1 MVETSKA
8 NKMILIAGGDGQ
20 LGKSLHAAIQ
30 AMSYQSSALSREE
43 LDLTN
48 MSSVNEV
55 VNYLKPDVVIN
66 CAAWT
71 NVDEAEKFPERAI
84 EVNAYGAFNLA
95 EASKVVNARFFQLS
109 TDYVFSGDKNEP
121 WDEYDTKSPISS
133 YGLSKSMGEDFVLEC
148 YPDNAFIIRTAWLY
162 SLRGNNFLTK
172 MLEKIENNET
182 KLKVVADQYGQPTS
196 VTDLAERIISMLY
209 LELNSN
215 IFHATNT
222 GQASWFEFATKIYQL
237 RGQSSSHI
245 LPIQSV
251 EFVSPAKRPQYSVLG
266 QSAWENSNLKPMR
279 DWQIALTELLTKKS
293 NREESPNE
301 D

>member
-1 MVETSKA
+1 
-8 NKMILIAGGDGQ
+8 MILIAGGEGQ
-20 LGKSLHAAIQ
+20 LGKSLRAAAQ
-30 AMSYQSSALSREE
+30 AMTYQSSALSRKE

-48 MSSVNEV
+48 KSSVHEV
-55 VNYLKPDVVIN
+55 VNNLKPDIVIN

-71 NVDEAEKFPERAI
+71 NVDEAEKFPELAI
-84 EVNAYGAFNLA
+84 EVNAYGALNLA
-95 EASKVVNARFFQLS
+95 EASKGVNARFFQLS

-162 SLRGNNFLTK
+162 SLGGSNFLTK
-172 MLEKIENNET
+172 MLKKIENNET

-222 GQASWFEFATKIYQL
+222 GQASWYGFASKIYQL
-237 RGQSSSHI
+237 CGQPSSHI

-251 EFVSPAKRPQYSVLG
+251 EFVSPAKRPSYSVLG

-279 DWQIALTELLTKKS
+279 DWQEAITELLTKKS
-293 NREESPNE
+293 NKEGSPNE

>member
-1 MVETSKA
+1 MVETFKA

-20 LGKSLHAAIQ
+20 LGKSLRAATQ
-30 AMSYQSSALSREE
+30 AMSYPSSALSREE

-48 MSSVNEV
+48 MSSVHEV
-55 VNYLKPDVVIN
+55 VNNLKPDVVIN

-84 EVNAYGAFNLA
+84 EVNAYGALNLA
-95 EASKVVNARFFQLS
+95 VASKGVNARFFQLS

-133 YGLSKSMGEDFVLEC
+133 YGLSKSMGEDLVLEC
-148 YPDNAFIIRTAWLY
+148 YPDNAYIIRTAWLY
-162 SLRGNNFLTK
+162 SLGGNNFLTK
-172 MLEKIENNET
+172 MLEKIENNEA

-196 VTDLAERIISMLY
+196 VTDLAERIVSILY

-222 GQASWFEFATKIYQL
+222 GQASWYEFASKIYQL

-245 LPIQSV
+245 LPIQSR
-251 EFVSPAKRPQYSVLG
+251 EFISPAKRPPYSVLG

-279 DWQIALTELLTKKS
+279 DWQEALTELLTKKS
-293 NREESPNE
+293 NKEGSPNE